1 MVSKTITSW
10 FKGFKKNK
18 SDLKSKNLQKT
29 SQTDEGKKII
39 LVGNPNV
46 GKSLLFNR
54 LTGSYVT
61 VSNYPGTTVS
71 VDTGKCEI
79 AGEKFEVIDSP
90 GMYSLSSITEE
101 ERISKLILFQEDADI
116 LVHVVDA
123 KNMERMLPLTLQLAE
138 AKLPV
143 LLVVN
148 MIDEAEKA
156 GIKIDKSQLEKEL
169 KIPVVTTAATT
180 GEGIAELHRKI
191 SEYTSQDNYQVK
203 YDEKIENSIQKIKSL
218 LEGEYPISK
227 RSLSLLLLQED
238 EDIQNLVKETEGSNY
253 ENIHK
258 ILSKTLSNFKQPVN
272 YLVKMKLQREASN
285 LVSAHISDYVEEPM
299 DLKEKISRAMIRPL
313 TGVPILLVSL
323 FALFIWLGVG
333 ADSVGHLIEDDLFE
347 EFLTPILI
355 DWVNTYI
362 PYTAIQDLI
371 VGEFGIFTLGITY
384 AIGIILPIVGFFF
397 FAFSVLEDSGY
408 LPRLALL
415 LDRLFKKIGLS
426 GRSIIPMVMGIGC
439 GSMATLVT
447 RTLETDREKKIAT
460 LLLALTIPCA
470 AQLGVIFAVLSVY
483 PSALILWGV
492 VILLTYIIIGFAASK
507 LLPGANPSFY
517 MELPPLRF
525 PKLSNVLRKTYTR
538 LIWYFKELFPLFI
551 AISVLIWA
559 LDLVGVLDFIIAGMN
574 PLLNA
579 LGLPIETAQTFI
591 LGFFRRDYG
600 AAGLYNIQEA
610 LTGVQLLVTA
620 VVLTL
625 FMPCVVQ
632 FVVMMKERGTKIGI
646 LMALFVVVFAFIV
659 GFLLNFILTGL
670 GVVL

>member
-1 MVSKTITSW
+1 MVIKTIKSW
-10 FKGFKKNK
+10 FKGFKKNP
-18 SDLKSKNLQKT
+18 SDSKSKNLQKNT
-29 SQTDEGKKII
+29 KTDEGKKII

-101 ERISKLILFQEDADI
+101 ERISKLILFQEDADV

-143 LLVVN
+143 ILAVN

-156 GIKIDKSQLEKEL
+156 GIKIDQFQLEKEL

-191 SEYTSQDNYQVK
+191 SEYTPQDNYQVN
-203 YDEKIENSIQKIKSL
+203 YDEKIETSIQKIKSL
-218 LEGEYPISK
+218 LEGDYPISK

-238 EDIQNLVKETEGSNY
+238 EDVENLVKDTEGSNY

-258 ILSKTLSNFKQPVN
+258 VVSELISNFKQPVN

-285 LVSAHISDYVEEPM
+285 LISVHISDYVEEPM
-299 DLKEKISRAMIRPL
+299 DFKEKISRAMIRPL

-333 ADSVGHLIEDDLFE
+333 ADSVGHLIEDDLFD
-347 EFLTPILI
+347 EFLTPIII
-355 DWVNTYI
+355 DWVNTNI

-426 GRSIIPMVMGIGC
+426 GRAIIPMVLGVGC

-492 VILLTYIIIGFAASK
+492 VILLTYISIGFAASK

-517 MELPPLRF
+517 MELPPIRF

-551 AISVLIWA
+551 AISILIWA
-559 LDLVGVLDFIIAGMN
+559 LDLVGALDFIIGGMN

-646 LMALFVVVFAFIV
+646 LMALFVVVFAFMV